1 MKCIVKMIP
10 GYGQDRILVP
20 ANEVDQ
26 TAFEKLRMNTEY
38 KCDLRKARNP
48 DHHRKGFALITLI
61 FDSQEKY
68 LTMEDLLIELKLMC
82 GWYVEHVRSS
92 GELVYIPKSISFADM
107 DQLEFETFYDR
118 VLDLAIGPRFNLGK
132 PAIEFLGE
140 DYDGRKAKA
149 AAAKQREPGGTEEG

>member
-1 MKCIVKMIP
+1 VIP
-10 GYGQDRILVP
+10 GHGGARILVP
-20 ANEVDQ
+20 ANAVDEA
-26 TAFEKLRMNTEY
+26 AFEKLRMNTEY

-48 DHHRKGFALITLI
+48 DHHRKGFALINLI

-68 LTMEDLLIELKLMC
+68 LTMEDMLTELKLMV
-82 GWYVEHVRSS
+82 GWYREHVRSN
-92 GELVYIPKSISFADM
+92 GDLVYLPKSISFADM

-149 AAAKQREPGGTEEG
+149 SAARSGEPGSSEAV

>member
-1 MKCIVKMIP
+1 MKCIVEVTT
-10 GYGQDRILVP
+10 GYGGQRILVP
-20 ANEVDQ
+20 ASAHDE
-26 TAFEKLRMNTEY
+26 TAFESLRMKNQY
-38 KCDLRKARNP
+38 KADLRKARNP

-68 LTMEDLLIELKLMC
+68 STMEDMLTELKLLC
-82 GWYVEHVRSS
+82 GWYVEHVRTS

-118 VLDLAIGPRFNLGK
+118 VLDLAIGPHFNLGK

-149 AAAKQREPGGTEEG
+149 RATKLAEG